1 MENRFN
7 KYKQALLAYIP
18 WVGFGLMQMMNI
30 PNVIVSIKTGVS
42 MPIASIV
49 LLITALC
56 CYLVD
61 AITRK
66 CKLHIV
72 SSIIGITS
80 NLVVLFFI
88 W

>member
-1 MENRFN
+1 MKNQQN
-7 KYKQALLAYIP
+7 KYVRALLAYIP

-30 PNVIVSIKTGVS
+30 PNVIVAIKTGIS

-49 LLITALC
+49 LLVVALF
-56 CYLVD
+56 CYLTD
-61 AITRK
+61 AINRN
-66 CKLHIV
+66 CKLHIM

>member
-1 MENRFN
+1 MIKKRN
-7 KYKQALLAYIP
+7 KYLQAFLSYIP

-30 PNVIVSIKTGVS
+30 PNVIVAIKTGVS
-42 MPIASIV
+42 MPIASII
-49 LLITALC
+49 LLVTALF
-56 CYLVD
+56 CYLTD